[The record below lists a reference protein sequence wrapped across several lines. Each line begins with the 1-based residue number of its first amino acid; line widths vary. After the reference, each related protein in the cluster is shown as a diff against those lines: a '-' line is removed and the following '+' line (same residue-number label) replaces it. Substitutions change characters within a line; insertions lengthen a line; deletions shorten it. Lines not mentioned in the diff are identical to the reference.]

1 MRGRS
6 SVARR
11 TVNGFGQTSKDLGS
25 WEITQ
30 MGKTR
35 PLGSEAI
42 FTRLEKTVEKL
53 GQVCGQQLGVQDP
66 SMINKL
72 RICASL
78 RHAEE

>member
-1 MRGRS
+1 
-6 SVARR
+6 
-11 TVNGFGQTSKDLGS
+11 
-25 WEITQ
+25 

-66 SMINKL
+66 SVINKL

-78 RHAEE
+78 RHREE